1 MPLGWVIRPTETGRS
16 FLVTLAIGAATFCSL
31 GLAVTAI
38 IPNAGASPAIANA
51 SALPLLFISD
61 VFIPMQDAP
70 AWLTNFAAVFPFWHF
85 SQALQTAFNPFET
98 GAGFE
103 PVRLGIMAAWMAGGL
118 VVAVRFF
125 SWEPSR

>member
-1 MPLGWVIRPTETGRS
+1 MILIAESGCGVVKLHDHLG
-16 FLVTLAIGAATFCSL
+16 
-31 GLAVTAI
+31 
-38 IPNAGASPAIANA
+38 NAG
-51 SALPLLFISD
+51 SD